1 MEEQNK
7 QTLENQ
13 ETNAQ
18 EPPAAP
24 QTKAKKR
31 ISKKMIVILASTF
44 VLILAAVLFFVFG
57 DVSFRCVLLNHD
69 YYSYVSQE
77 ASCSKPGITRFVC
90 PHCHDRSYEESIPA
104 LGGECDWQPATCQ
117 NPKTCRKCGIT
128 EGDVVDHDWA
138 PATCTEYEKCKACGT
153 INLDSETLE
162 HEWLPATCAE
172 DSYCKLCLKIA
183 WDSKIPHTY
192 STTDGTC
199 TVCGAGVKLIV
210 PATPKTISYYST
222 SICKIENISIK
233 RIDGYTDRY
242 EITFLVESIYHKN
255 GNSYS
260 DSACFGWKL
269 YDEDGVVVDSGTG
282 YTDNI
287 MVGEKS
293 REVLTFYIGNDS
305 SYLQDGKTYR
315 LELLDIG

>member
-24 QTKAKKR
+24 QPKAKKR
-31 ISKKMIVILASTF
+31 ITKKIVIILVAAF
-44 VLILAAVLFFVFG
+44 VLILAAVLFLAFDEVKCVF
-57 DVSFRCVLLNHD
+57 LNHD
-69 YYSYVSQE
+69 YYIYKADE
-77 ASCSKPGITRFVC
+77 ATCSESGMNYLMCSRCGKN
-90 PHCHDRSYEESIPA
+90 RSESIPA
-104 LGGECDWQPATCQ
+104 LGGACDWQAATCQ
-117 NPKTCRKCGIT
+117 NPKTCKKCGNT
-128 EGDVVDHDWA
+128 EGNVEHDWT

-153 INLDSETLE
+153 INPDSETLE
-162 HEWLPATCAE
+162 HEWLPATCTE
-172 DSYCKLCLKIA
+172 DSKCELCEKTDLN
-183 WDSKIPHTY
+183 SKIPHTY

-199 TVCGAGVKLIV
+199 TVCGAGVKFIV

-233 RIDGYTDRY
+233 RIDEYTDKY
-242 EITFLVESIYHKN
+242 EITFLVESTYHQK

-260 DSACFGWKL
+260 DEARFGWKL
-269 YDEDGVVVDSGTG
+269 YDEDGVVVNSGTE

-293 REVLTFYIGNDS
+293 RAVLTFYIGNYS
-305 SYLQDGKTYR
+305 SFLQDGKTYR